1 MILPPSRIHCPRLV
15 YFLVS
20 FPADPIH
27 SFTMSN
33 TLNSSPGRPKVRSK
47 IKYAGKA
54 KKKRNVSKIAEDTS
68 GEESETHQNIGT
80 SDPQETSLPEPKAAP
95 QAVEVSLP
103 GPSPPQSP
111 RNSQDSPVLSAKPVS
126 KAGGSHS
133 RASSVVSL
141 NRPARHESPS
151 VLSVRA
157 KSSDKSSPVSKVKC
171 PDTPNDDADETSSIA
186 ESSAGGRIRR
196 SESER
201 IQYFKDQSQCDDIEP
216 RRVHCARC
224 DKWINL
230 GKRQTYAVRPWEI
243 HRRKCDPRS
252 PVSKESQR
260 GNTEVDKPE
269 GEVSVSELSQEITK
283 QPSPH
288 SARQTDAERKVL
300 LEEDPRAQE
309 VRPHEVLCRSCQK
322 WVKLS
327 IDHAYLL
334 GNWHAHQQR
343 CSGVVP
349 NSRVATAERKYSLLT
364 DPQAKSSS
372 ARHVECAFCR
382 TNVELDG
389 VAEYDLTKWHEHKA
403 KCSSHPVQP
412 TPKASGSRLSR
423 VFPPP
428 SGQTVTQTPEVY
440 KPLASSS
447 SASIDVTAIND
458 NSPYR
463 IGEKRVRDEEDA
475 AELRPLNRPRTV
487 AYEAPENEA
496 PGPWGWFMQPFKA
509 FVRGFREGLGTPS
522 T

>member
-1 MILPPSRIHCPRLV
+1 
-15 YFLVS
+15 
-20 FPADPIH
+20 
-27 SFTMSN
+27 MSN
-33 TLNSSPGRPKVRSK
+33 TLNSSPERPKVGSSK
-47 IKYAGKA
+47 VKYASKA
-54 KKKRNVSKIAEDTS
+54 KKKISVPNIAEDTS
-68 GEESETHQNIGT
+68 GEESDTHQSIAT

-95 QAVEVSLP
+95 QKVETSLP

-111 RNSQDSPVLSAKPVS
+111 RNSQESQVLSAKPVS
-126 KAGGSHS
+126 KARGSHS

-141 NRPARHESPS
+141 NRSIRHESPS

-157 KSSDKSSPVSKVKC
+157 KPSDKSSPASKAKC
-171 PDTPNDDADETSSIA
+171 PDTPDDDADETSSIA

-201 IQYFKDQSQCDDIEP
+201 IQYFKDQSQCDDMEP
-216 RRVHCARC
+216 HRVHCARC

-230 GKRQTYAVRPWEI
+230 GKRQTYTVRPWEI
-243 HRRKCDPRS
+243 HRRRCDPRS
-252 PVSKESQR
+252 PVSKKSNRSEP
-260 GNTEVDKPE
+260 EMEKPE
-269 GEVSVSELSQEITK
+269 GEVSISELSQEITK
-283 QPSPH
+283 QPSPQ
-288 SARQTDAERKVL
+288 SARQSDAEKKAL

-309 VRPHEVLCRSCQK
+309 VKPHEVLCRSCQK
-322 WVKLS
+322 WIKLS
-327 IDHAYLL
+327 IDHTHLL

-349 NSRVATAERKYSLLT
+349 SIVATAERKYILLN

-389 VAEYDLTKWHEHKA
+389 VAQYDLTKWHEHKA
-403 KCSSHPVQP
+403 KCSSHAVQP
-412 TPKASGSRLSR
+412 TPKAPSSRLSR

-428 SGQTVTQTPEVY
+428 SGQSITQTPISEVH
-440 KPLASSS
+440 KPPPSSS
-447 SASIDVTAIND
+447 SASTDATAIND
-458 NSPYR
+458 NSPCR

-475 AELRPLNRPRTV
+475 GEDRPVNRPRTV
-487 AYEAPENEA
+487 AYQVPENEA
-496 PGPWGWFMQPFKA
+496 SGPWGWFMQPFKA

>member
-1 MILPPSRIHCPRLV
+1 
-15 YFLVS
+15 
-20 FPADPIH
+20 
-27 SFTMSN
+27 MSN
-33 TLNSSPGRPKVRSK
+33 TLNSSPERRKVGSSK

-54 KKKRNVSKIAEDTS
+54 KKKRSVPNIAEDTS
-68 GEESETHQNIGT
+68 GEESETHQGIGT
-80 SDPQETSLPEPKAAP
+80 SDPQETSLPGPKAAP
-95 QAVEVSLP
+95 KIVEVLLP
-103 GPSPPQSP
+103 GPSPSPSP
-111 RNSQDSPVLSAKPVS
+111 RNSQESQVLSAKPVS
-126 KAGGSHS
+126 KARGSRS
-133 RASSVVSL
+133 RTSSVVSL
-141 NRPARHESPS
+141 NRSIRHESPS

-157 KSSDKSSPVSKVKC
+157 KSLDKSSPASKVKC
-171 PDTPNDDADETSSIA
+171 PDTPDDDADETSSIA

-201 IQYFKDQSQCDDIEP
+201 IQYFKDQSQCDDMEP
-216 RRVHCARC
+216 HRVHCARC

-252 PVSKESQR
+252 PVSKKSHPSE
-260 GNTEVDKPE
+260 TEVEKPE
-269 GEVSVSELSQEITK
+269 GAVSVLELSQEITK
-283 QPSPH
+283 QPSPQ
-288 SARQTDAERKVL
+288 SARQSDAERKAL

-309 VRPHEVLCRSCQK
+309 VKPHEVLCRSCQK
-322 WVKLS
+322 WIKLS
-327 IDHAYLL
+327 IDHAYIL

-349 NSRVATAERKYSLLT
+349 SSRVATAERKYSLLT

-382 TNVELDG
+382 MNVELDG
-389 VAEYDLTKWHEHKA
+389 VAQYDLTKWHEHKA

-412 TPKASGSRLSR
+412 TPKAPSSRLSR

-428 SGQTVTQTPEVY
+428 SGQTVTQTPISEAH
-440 KPLASSS
+440 KHLTSSS
-447 SASIDVTAIND
+447 SASIDATAIND

-463 IGEKRVRDEEDA
+463 TGEKRARDEEDA
-475 AELRPLNRPRTV
+475 GDVRPVNRPRTV
-487 AYEAPENEA
+487 AYQAPENEA

>member
-1 MILPPSRIHCPRLV
+1 
-15 YFLVS
+15 
-20 FPADPIH
+20 
-27 SFTMSN
+27 MSN
-33 TLNSSPGRPKVRSK
+33 TLNSSPERPKVGSSK
-47 IKYAGKA
+47 VKYASKA
-54 KKKRNVSKIAEDTS
+54 KKKRSIPNIAEDTS
-68 GEESETHQNIGT
+68 GEESDTHQSIAI
-80 SDPQETSLPEPKAAP
+80 SDPQETSLPEPKATS
-95 QAVEVSLP
+95 QKVETSLP

-111 RNSQDSPVLSAKPVS
+111 RNSQESQVLSAKPVS
-126 KAGGSHS
+126 KARGSHS

-141 NRPARHESPS
+141 NRSIRHESPS

-157 KSSDKSSPVSKVKC
+157 KSSDKSSSASKAKC
-171 PDTPNDDADETSSIA
+171 PDTPDDDADETSSIA

-201 IQYFKDQSQCDDIEP
+201 IQYFKDQSHCDDMEP
-216 RRVHCARC
+216 HRVHCARC

-230 GKRQTYAVRPWEI
+230 GKRQTYTVRPWEI
-243 HRRKCDPRS
+243 HQRRCDPRS
-252 PVSKESQR
+252 PVSKKSHRSE
-260 GNTEVDKPE
+260 TEMEKPE

-283 QPSPH
+283 QPSPQ
-288 SARQTDAERKVL
+288 SARQTDAEKKAL

-322 WVKLS
+322 WIKLS
-327 IDHAYLL
+327 IDHTHLL

-343 CSGVVP
+343 CSRVVP
-349 NSRVATAERKYSLLT
+349 SIVATAERKYSLLN

-389 VAEYDLTKWHEHKA
+389 VVQYDLTKWHEHKA
-403 KCSSHPVQP
+403 KCSSHAVQP
-412 TPKASGSRLSR
+412 TPKAPSSRLSR

-428 SGQTVTQTPEVY
+428 SGQSITQTPISEVH
-440 KPLASSS
+440 KPPPSSS
-447 SASIDVTAIND
+447 SASTDATATND

-463 IGEKRVRDEEDA
+463 IREKRARDEEDA
-475 AELRPLNRPRTV
+475 GEDRPVNRPRTV
-487 AYEAPENEA
+487 AYQAPENEA
-496 PGPWGWFMQPFKA
+496 SGPWGWFMQPFKA

>member
-1 MILPPSRIHCPRLV
+1 
-15 YFLVS
+15 
-20 FPADPIH
+20 
-27 SFTMSN
+27 MSN
-33 TLNSSPGRPKVRSK
+33 TLNSSPERPKVGSSK

-54 KKKRNVSKIAEDTS
+54 KKKRSVPNVAEDSS
-68 GEESETHQNIGT
+68 GEESDTRQSITT
-80 SDPQETSLPEPKAAP
+80 SDPQEASLSEPKAVP
-95 QAVEVSLP
+95 KKVEVFLP

-111 RNSQDSPVLSAKPVS
+111 RNSQESQVLSAKPVS
-126 KAGGSHS
+126 KARGSPS
-133 RASSVVSL
+133 RTSSVVSL
-141 NRPARHESPS
+141 NRSIRHESPS

-157 KSSDKSSPVSKVKC
+157 KSSDKTSPASKAKC
-171 PDTPNDDADETSSIA
+171 PDTPDDDADETSSIA

-196 SESER
+196 SEPER
-201 IQYFKDQSQCDDIEP
+201 IQYFRDQSQCDDMEP
-216 RRVHCARC
+216 HRVHCARC

-243 HRRKCDPRS
+243 HRRRCDPRS
-252 PVSKESQR
+252 PVSKESHR
-260 GNTEVDKPE
+260 SETEVEKPDA
-269 GEVSVSELSQEITK
+269 EVSVSELSPGITM
-283 QPSPH
+283 QPSPQ
-288 SARQTDAERKVL
+288 SARQSDAERKVL

-309 VRPHEVLCRSCQK
+309 VKPHEVLCRSCQK
-322 WVKLS
+322 WIKLS

-349 NSRVATAERKYSLLT
+349 SSRVATAERKYSLLN

-389 VAEYDLTKWHEHKA
+389 VAQYDLTKWHEHKA
-403 KCSSHPVQP
+403 KCSSVLTSDSGCSHAIQP
-412 TPKASGSRLSR
+412 TPKAPSSRLSR

-428 SGQTVTQTPEVY
+428 SGQTTTHTPIIEVH
-440 KPLASSS
+440 KPPTSSS
-447 SASIDVTAIND
+447 SDATAIND

-463 IGEKRVRDEEDA
+463 IGEKRARDEEDV
-475 AELRPLNRPRTV
+475 EEDRPVNRPRTV
-487 AYEAPENEA
+487 AYQAPKNEA